1 MFFLYWLT
9 QVVLDKVMLNGLLLC
24 YDAVDLVPTCPRPLH
39 AVTYVC
45 VYVWYVPHMC
55 VLAYVIYYVYS
66 HSAVQCD
73 KCLLA
78 EY

>member
-24 YDAVDLVPTCPRPLH
+24 GDAVDLVPTCPRPLH

-45 VYVWYVPHMC
+45 VYV
-55 VLAYVIYYVYS
+55 
-66 HSAVQCD
+66 
-73 KCLLA
+73 
-78 EY
+78 